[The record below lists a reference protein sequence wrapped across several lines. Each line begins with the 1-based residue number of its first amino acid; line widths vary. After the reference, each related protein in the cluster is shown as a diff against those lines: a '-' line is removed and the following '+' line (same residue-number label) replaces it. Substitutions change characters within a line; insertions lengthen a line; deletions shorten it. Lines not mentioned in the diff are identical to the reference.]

1 MKTTKTFSSW
11 IGDKDLTRD
20 EYIREFLDTTIQVG
34 ALFDGKMGDATVQ
47 KYFAFRDLVSEL
59 AGQKWD
65 KAE

>member
-34 ALFDGKMGDATVQ
+34 ALFDSKGYDTVQ

-65 KAE
+65 NSK